1 MELSTSESGD
11 PIPNNDLQVVGVIP
25 KFEFP
30 KNSVNPNKD
39 LGWMKRLA
47 PVAKS
52 HKGPLVLGII
62 VGTIALV
69 LNVAVPA
76 VAREA
81 IDSTIDGSRND
92 VTLWAI
98 ILVFVGFGRFIS
110 GALYR
115 ISLFRVAWGVETDLR
130 ALLYSH
136 LTKLSFSYFDRTQS
150 GQVIS
155 RANSDIRSIQVLLAF
170 GPLIAMSIISFVLA
184 FGFMMTLHVR
194 LTLVALCTLPGVYF
208 FGQRL
213 RHSVFP
219 LTWVSQARLAE
230 LATIV
235 DENINGTRVVKSF
248 AAEEHQIGLLQKAA
262 RHIEWVNVQ
271 AIKERAKY
279 NPIIEAL
286 PRVGM
291 AIVLLYGGLLAI
303 NDEVSIGTLFA
314 FNAYVIMLQAPFRMF
329 GFLLLQA
336 QRASASASRIFEV
349 LDEEPAIQDSPGA
362 VRLPRINGEI
372 VFKDVC
378 FSYQSRLS
386 QFESGSFSKGSQI
399 LSNLNLVISPGETIA
414 VVGKTG
420 SGKSTLARLLT
431 RFYDVD
437 SGMISIDGKDIRE
450 IQLDSLRHHIGVVF
464 DEPFLFSTSIGEN
477 ISYGNPK
484 ASNSEIIAAAKSA
497 QAYEFID
504 ELSDGFETIVGER
517 GYTLSGGQRQRIAL
531 ARSLLEKPSIL
542 ILDDATS
549 AIDIQVESLIHDSL
563 KQHLDGRTTL
573 LIAQR
578 ISTIALAD
586 RVVLLDEGRIV
597 DEGTHSYLLENS
609 LLYASILAEAATS
622 SSKGFE

>member
-11 PIPNNDLQVVGVIP
+11 PIPNNDLQVVGVTP

-399 LSNLNLVISPGETIA
+399 LSNLNLVVSPGETIA

-586 RVVLLDEGRIV
+586 RVVLLDEGQIV

>member
-1 MELSTSESGD
+1 MTESQGNQTSGNY
-11 PIPNNDLQVVGVIP
+11 PP
-25 KFEFP
+25 P
-30 KNSVNPNKD
+30 KNSINPNTD
-39 LGWMKRLA
+39 LGWIKRLMPIA
-47 PVAKS
+47 RSHRRPLIIGVCVGSVA
-52 HKGPLVLGII
+52 LI
-62 VGTIALV
+62 

-76 VAREA
+76 IAKEA
-81 IDSTIDGSRND
+81 IDSTIAGNRESL
-92 VTLWAI
+92 TIWA
-98 ILVFVGFGRFIS
+98 LVLTVVGLGRFAT

-170 GPLIAMSIISFVLA
+170 GPLIGMSIISFILA
-184 FGFMMTLHVR
+184 FCFMMTLHIP

-208 FGQRL
+208 FGQKL

-248 AAEEHQIGLLQKAA
+248 AAEKQQVSLLQKAA

-271 AIKERAKY
+271 TIKERAKF

-303 NDEVSIGTLFA
+303 DGQVSIGTLFA

-329 GFLLLQA
+329 GFLLLQT
-336 QRASASASRIFEV
+336 QRASASATRIFEV
-349 LDEEPAIQDSPGA
+349 LDEKPEITDLPSAVKLTGVRDSIRFQD
-362 VRLPRINGEI
+362 VN
-372 VFKDVC
+372 
-378 FSYQSRLS
+378 FSYSGPQSQDDIEEHHVKSEIITNLDLS
-386 QFESGSFSKGSQI
+386 I
-399 LSNLNLVISPGETIA
+399 RAGETVAI
-414 VVGKTG
+414 VGMTG
-420 SGKSTLARLLT
+420 SGKSTIARLLT
-431 RFYDVD
+431 RFYDVNSGSILID
-437 SGMISIDGKDIRE
+437 SVDIKK
-450 IQLDSLRHHIGVVF
+450 IQLHSLRQQIGIVF
-464 DEPFLFSTSIGEN
+464 DEPFLFSTSISEN
-477 ISYGNPK
+477 ISYGKPD
-484 ASNSEIIAAAKSA
+484 ASEAEIHEAARKA
-497 QAYEFID
+497 QALGFITD
-504 ELSDGFETIVGER
+504 LESGFSTVVGER

-531 ARSLLEKPSIL
+531 ARCLLEKPSVL

-549 AIDIQVESLIHDSL
+549 AIDVGVESLIHESL
-563 KQHLDGRTTL
+563 KTNLEETTTL

-578 ISTIALAD
+578 VSTIALAD
-586 RVVLLDEGRIV
+586 RIVFLEGGAISDEGS
-597 DEGTHSYLLENS
+597 HSS
-609 LLYASILAEAATS
+609 LLSRNAAYASIIAESNSEPIT
-622 SSKGFE
+622 EVN

>member
-1 MELSTSESGD
+1 MTESQGHQTSGNY
-11 PIPNNDLQVVGVIP
+11 PP
-25 KFEFP
+25 P
-30 KNSVNPNKD
+30 KNSINPNTD
-39 LGWMKRLA
+39 LGWIKRLMPIA
-47 PVAKS
+47 RSHRRPLIIGVCVGSVA
-52 HKGPLVLGII
+52 LI
-62 VGTIALV
+62 

-76 VAREA
+76 IAKEA
-81 IDSTIDGSRND
+81 IDSTIAGNRENL
-92 VTLWAI
+92 TIWA
-98 ILVFVGFGRFIS
+98 LVLTVVGLGRFAT

-170 GPLIAMSIISFVLA
+170 GPLIGMSIISFILA
-184 FGFMMTLHVR
+184 FCFMMTLHIP

-208 FGQRL
+208 FGQKL

-248 AAEEHQIGLLQKAA
+248 AAEKQQVSLLQKAA

-271 AIKERAKY
+271 TIKERAKF

-303 NDEVSIGTLFA
+303 DGQVSIGTLFA

-329 GFLLLQA
+329 GFLLLQT
-336 QRASASASRIFEV
+336 QRASASATRIFEV
-349 LDEEPAIQDSPGA
+349 LDEKPEITDLPSAVKLTGVRDSIRFQD
-362 VRLPRINGEI
+362 VN
-372 VFKDVC
+372 
-378 FSYQSRLS
+378 FSYSVPQSQGDIEEHHAKSEIITNLDLS
-386 QFESGSFSKGSQI
+386 I
-399 LSNLNLVISPGETIA
+399 RAGETVAI
-414 VVGKTG
+414 VGMTG
-420 SGKSTLARLLT
+420 SGKSTIARLLT
-431 RFYDVD
+431 RFYDVN
-437 SGMISIDGKDIRE
+437 SGSILIDGVDIKK
-450 IQLDSLRHHIGVVF
+450 IQLHSLRQQIGIVF
-464 DEPFLFSTSIGEN
+464 DEPFLFSTSISEN
-477 ISYGNPK
+477 ISYGKPD
-484 ASNSEIIAAAKSA
+484 ASEAEIHEAARKA
-497 QAYEFID
+497 QALGFITD
-504 ELSDGFETIVGER
+504 LESGFSTVVGER

-531 ARSLLEKPSIL
+531 ARCLLEKPSVL

-549 AIDIQVESLIHDSL
+549 AIDVGVESLIHESL
-563 KQHLDGRTTL
+563 KTSLEETTTL

-578 ISTIALAD
+578 VSTIALAD
-586 RVVLLDEGRIV
+586 RIVFLEGGAISDEGS
-597 DEGTHSYLLENS
+597 HSS
-609 LLYASILAEAATS
+609 LLSRNAAYASIIAESNSEPIT
-622 SSKGFE
+622 EVN

>member
-1 MELSTSESGD
+1 MTESQGHQTSGNY
-11 PIPNNDLQVVGVIP
+11 PP
-25 KFEFP
+25 P
-30 KNSVNPNKD
+30 KNSINPNTD
-39 LGWMKRLA
+39 LGWIKRLMPIA
-47 PVAKS
+47 RSHRRPLIIGVCVGSVA
-52 HKGPLVLGII
+52 LI
-62 VGTIALV
+62 

-76 VAREA
+76 IAKEA
-81 IDSTIDGSRND
+81 IDSTIAGNRENL
-92 VTLWAI
+92 TIWA
-98 ILVFVGFGRFIS
+98 LVLTVVGLGRFAT

-170 GPLIAMSIISFVLA
+170 GPLIGMSIISFILA
-184 FGFMMTLHVR
+184 FCFMMTLHIP

-208 FGQRL
+208 FGQKL

-248 AAEEHQIGLLQKAA
+248 AAEKQQVSLLQKAA

-271 AIKERAKY
+271 TIKERAKF

-303 NDEVSIGTLFA
+303 DGQVSIGTLFA

-329 GFLLLQA
+329 GFLLLQT
-336 QRASASASRIFEV
+336 QRASASATRIFEV
-349 LDEEPAIQDSPGA
+349 LDEKPEITDLPSAVKLTGVRDSIRFQD
-362 VRLPRINGEI
+362 VN
-372 VFKDVC
+372 
-378 FSYQSRLS
+378 FSYSGPQSQDDIEEHHVKSEIITNLDLS
-386 QFESGSFSKGSQI
+386 I
-399 LSNLNLVISPGETIA
+399 RAGETVAI
-414 VVGKTG
+414 VGMTG
-420 SGKSTLARLLT
+420 SGKSTIARLLT
-431 RFYDVD
+431 RFYDVN
-437 SGMISIDGKDIRE
+437 SGSILIDGVDIKR
-450 IQLDSLRHHIGVVF
+450 IQLHSLRQQIGIVF
-464 DEPFLFSTSIGEN
+464 DEPFLFSTSISEN
-477 ISYGNPK
+477 ISYGKPD
-484 ASNSEIIAAAKSA
+484 ASEAEIHEAARKA
-497 QAYEFID
+497 QALGFITD
-504 ELSDGFETIVGER
+504 LESGFSTVVGER

-531 ARSLLEKPSIL
+531 ARCLLEKPSVL

-549 AIDIQVESLIHDSL
+549 AIDVGVESLIHESL
-563 KQHLDGRTTL
+563 KTSLEETTTL

-578 ISTIALAD
+578 VSTIALAD
-586 RVVLLDEGRIV
+586 RIVFLEGGAISDEGS
-597 DEGTHSYLLENS
+597 HSS
-609 LLYASILAEAATS
+609 LLSRNAAYASIIAESNSEPIT
-622 SSKGFE
+622 EVN

>member
-1 MELSTSESGD
+1 MTESQGHQTSGNY
-11 PIPNNDLQVVGVIP
+11 PP
-25 KFEFP
+25 P
-30 KNSVNPNKD
+30 KNSINPNTD
-39 LGWMKRLA
+39 LGWIKRLMPIA
-47 PVAKS
+47 RSHRRPLIIGVCVGSVA
-52 HKGPLVLGII
+52 LI
-62 VGTIALV
+62 

-76 VAREA
+76 IAKEA
-81 IDSTIDGSRND
+81 IDSTIAGNRENL
-92 VTLWAI
+92 TIWA
-98 ILVFVGFGRFIS
+98 LVLTVVGLGRFAT

-170 GPLIAMSIISFVLA
+170 GPLIGMSIISFILA
-184 FGFMMTLHVR
+184 FCFMMTLHIP

-208 FGQRL
+208 FGQKL

-248 AAEEHQIGLLQKAA
+248 AAEKQQVSLLQKAA

-271 AIKERAKY
+271 TIKERAKF

-303 NDEVSIGTLFA
+303 DGQVSIGTLFA

-329 GFLLLQA
+329 GFLLLQT
-336 QRASASASRIFEV
+336 QRASASATRIFEV
-349 LDEEPAIQDSPGA
+349 LDEKPEITDLPSAVKLTGVRDSIRFQD
-362 VRLPRINGEI
+362 VN
-372 VFKDVC
+372 
-378 FSYQSRLS
+378 FSYSGPQSQDDIEEHHVKSEIITNLDLS
-386 QFESGSFSKGSQI
+386 I
-399 LSNLNLVISPGETIA
+399 RAGETVAI
-414 VVGKTG
+414 VGMTG
-420 SGKSTLARLLT
+420 SGKSTIARLLT
-431 RFYDVD
+431 RFYDVN
-437 SGMISIDGKDIRE
+437 SGSILIDGVDIKK
-450 IQLDSLRHHIGVVF
+450 IQLHSLRQQIGIVF
-464 DEPFLFSTSIGEN
+464 DEPFLFSTSISEN
-477 ISYGNPK
+477 ISYGKPD
-484 ASNSEIIAAAKSA
+484 ASEAEIHEAARKA
-497 QAYEFID
+497 QALGFITD
-504 ELSDGFETIVGER
+504 LESGFSTVVGER

-531 ARSLLEKPSIL
+531 ARCLLEKPSVL

-549 AIDIQVESLIHDSL
+549 AIDVGVESLIHESL
-563 KQHLDGRTTL
+563 KTSLEETTTL

-578 ISTIALAD
+578 VSTIALAD
-586 RVVLLDEGRIV
+586 RIVFLEGGAISDEGSHI
-597 DEGTHSYLLENS
+597 S
-609 LLYASILAEAATS
+609 LLSRNAAYASIIAESNSEPIT
-622 SSKGFE
+622 EVN

>member
-1 MELSTSESGD
+1 MR
-11 PIPNNDLQVVGVIP
+11 
-25 KFEFP
+25 
-30 KNSVNPNKD
+30 
-39 LGWMKRLA
+39 RLA
-47 PVAKS
+47 PIAKS
-52 HKGPLVLGII
+52 HRRPLLTGIV

-76 VAREA
+76 IAKEA
-81 IDSTIDGSRND
+81 IDSTVNGDRRELTI
-92 VTLWAI
+92 WAL
-98 ILVFVGFGRFIS
+98 ILVCVGLGRFAS

-208 FGQRL
+208 FGQKL

-235 DENINGTRVVKSF
+235 DENVNGTRVVKSF

-286 PRVGM
+286 PRIGM

-303 NDEVSIGTLFA
+303 DDEVSIGTLFA

-349 LDEEPAIQDSPGA
+349 LDEDPEIIDSPNA
-362 VRLPRINGEI
+362 VVLSDVKGGITFE
-372 VFKDVC
+372 DVC
-378 FSYQSRLS
+378 FSYQNRVS
-386 QFESGSFSKGSQI
+386 QFDIDAPIKGSEI
-399 LSNLNLVISPGETIA
+399 ISNLNLVVAPGETVAI
-414 VVGKTG
+414 VGRTG

-437 SGMISIDGKDIRE
+437 SGQICIDEKNIKE
-450 IQLDSLRHHIGVVF
+450 IKLDSLRRHVGVVF
-464 DEPFLFSTSIGEN
+464 DEPFLFSTSIAEN
-477 ISYGNPK
+477 ISYGNPN
-484 ASNSEIIAAAKSA
+484 ASNAEIIAAAKSA
-497 QAYEFID
+497 QAFEFVN
-504 ELSDGFETIVGER
+504 ELSEGFETIVGER

-531 ARSLLEKPSIL
+531 ARSLLERPNVL

-549 AIDIQVESLIHDSL
+549 AIDIKIESQIHDSL
-563 KQHLDGRTTL
+563 RNHLEGRTTL

-597 DEGTHSYLLENS
+597 DEGTHSS
-609 LLYASILAEAATS
+609 LMARSSLYTSILAEAETS
-622 SSKGFE
+622 SRKGGL

>member
-1 MELSTSESGD
+1 MRRLV
-11 PIPNNDLQVVGVIP
+11 PIA
-25 KFEFP
+25 
-30 KNSVNPNKD
+30 
-39 LGWMKRLA
+39 R
-47 PVAKS
+47 S
-52 HKGPLVLGII
+52 HRRPLLTGIV

-81 IDSTIDGSRND
+81 IDSTIGGDQKKL
-92 VTLWAI
+92 TTWAI
-98 ILVFVGFGRFIS
+98 ILICVGLGRFVA

-130 ALLYSH
+130 ALLYAH

-150 GQVIS
+150 GQIIS

-170 GPLIAMSIISFVLA
+170 GPLIAMSIISFLLA
-184 FGFMMTLHVR
+184 FAFMMTLHVR

-208 FGQRL
+208 FGQKL

-271 AIKERAKY
+271 AIKERAKF

-291 AIVLLYGGLLAI
+291 AVVLLYGGLLAI
-303 NDEVSIGTLFA
+303 NDDVSIGTLFA

-336 QRASASASRIFEV
+336 QRASASATRIFEV
-349 LDEEPAIQDSPGA
+349 LDENPEIVDSPEA
-362 VRLPRINGEI
+362 VTLSQVRGEI
-372 VFKDVC
+372 TFENVC
-378 FSYQSRLS
+378 FSYQNRLS
-386 QFESGSFSKGSQI
+386 QFNNDSLVKGSEI
-399 LSNLNLVISPGETIA
+399 ISNLDLSITPGETVAI
-414 VVGKTG
+414 VGRTG
-420 SGKSTLARLLT
+420 SGKSTVARLLT

-437 SGMISIDGKDIRE
+437 SGKICIDGRDIRE
-450 IQLDSLRHHIGVVF
+450 IKLDSLRHHVGVVF
-464 DEPFLFSTSIGEN
+464 DEPFLFSTSIAEN
-477 ISYGNPK
+477 ISYGNPT
-484 ASNSEIIAAAKSA
+484 ASSAEIVNAAKSA
-497 QAYEFID
+497 QAFEFIND
-504 ELSDGFETIVGER
+504 LSKGFETIVGER

-531 ARSLLEKPSIL
+531 ARNLLEDPNIL

-549 AIDIQVESLIHDSL
+549 AIDIQVESRIHDSL
-563 KQHLDGRTTL
+563 RNHLEGRTTL

-586 RVVLLDEGRIV
+586 RVLLLDGGKIV
-597 DEGTHSYLLENS
+597 DEGTHKSLMENNP
-609 LLYASILAEAATS
+609 LYTSILAEAETS
-622 SSKGFE
+622 SHQGGI

>member
-1 MELSTSESGD
+1 MTESQGHQTSGNY
-11 PIPNNDLQVVGVIP
+11 PP
-25 KFEFP
+25 P
-30 KNSVNPNKD
+30 KNSINPNTD
-39 LGWMKRLA
+39 LGWIKRLMPIA
-47 PVAKS
+47 RSHRRPLIIGVCVGSVA
-52 HKGPLVLGII
+52 LI
-62 VGTIALV
+62 

-76 VAREA
+76 IAKEA
-81 IDSTIDGSRND
+81 IDSTIAGNRESL
-92 VTLWAI
+92 TIWA
-98 ILVFVGFGRFIS
+98 LVLTVVGLGRFAT

-170 GPLIAMSIISFVLA
+170 GPLIGMSIISFILA
-184 FGFMMTLHVR
+184 FCFMMTLHIP

-208 FGQRL
+208 FGQKL

-248 AAEEHQIGLLQKAA
+248 AAEKQQVSLLQKAA

-271 AIKERAKY
+271 TIKERAKF

-303 NDEVSIGTLFA
+303 DGQVSIGTLFA

-329 GFLLLQA
+329 GFLLLQT
-336 QRASASASRIFEV
+336 QRASASATRIFEV
-349 LDEEPAIQDSPGA
+349 LDEKPEITDLPSAVKLTGVRDSIRFQD
-362 VRLPRINGEI
+362 VN
-372 VFKDVC
+372 
-378 FSYQSRLS
+378 FSYSGPQSQDDIEEHHVKSEIITNLDLS
-386 QFESGSFSKGSQI
+386 I
-399 LSNLNLVISPGETIA
+399 RAGETVAI
-414 VVGKTG
+414 VGMTG
-420 SGKSTLARLLT
+420 SGKSTIARLLT
-431 RFYDVD
+431 RFYDVNSGSILID
-437 SGMISIDGKDIRE
+437 SVDIKK
-450 IQLDSLRHHIGVVF
+450 IQLHSLRQQIGIVF
-464 DEPFLFSTSIGEN
+464 DEPFLFSTSISEN
-477 ISYGNPK
+477 ISYGKPD
-484 ASNSEIIAAAKSA
+484 ASEAEIHEAARKA
-497 QAYEFID
+497 QALGFITD
-504 ELSDGFETIVGER
+504 LESGFSTVVGER

-531 ARSLLEKPSIL
+531 ARCLLEKPSVL

-549 AIDIQVESLIHDSL
+549 AIDVGVESLIHESL
-563 KQHLDGRTTL
+563 KTSLEETTTL

-578 ISTIALAD
+578 VSTIALAD
-586 RVVLLDEGRIV
+586 RIVFLEGGAISDEGS
-597 DEGTHSYLLENS
+597 HSS
-609 LLYASILAEAATS
+609 LLSRNAAYASIIAESNSEPIT
-622 SSKGFE
+622 EVN

>member
-1 MELSTSESGD
+1 MTESQGHQTSGNY
-11 PIPNNDLQVVGVIP
+11 PP
-25 KFEFP
+25 P
-30 KNSVNPNKD
+30 KNSINPNTD
-39 LGWMKRLA
+39 LGWIKRLMPIA
-47 PVAKS
+47 RSHRRPLIIGVCVGSVA
-52 HKGPLVLGII
+52 LI
-62 VGTIALV
+62 

-76 VAREA
+76 IAKEA
-81 IDSTIDGSRND
+81 IDSTIAGNRESL
-92 VTLWAI
+92 TIWA
-98 ILVFVGFGRFIS
+98 LVLTVVGLGRFAT

-170 GPLIAMSIISFVLA
+170 GPLIGMSIISFILA
-184 FGFMMTLHVR
+184 FCFMMTLHIP

-208 FGQRL
+208 FGQKL

-248 AAEEHQIGLLQKAA
+248 AAEKQQVSLLQKAA

-271 AIKERAKY
+271 TIKERAKF

-303 NDEVSIGTLFA
+303 DGQVSIGTLFA

-329 GFLLLQA
+329 GFLLLQT
-336 QRASASASRIFEV
+336 QRASASATRIFEV
-349 LDEEPAIQDSPGA
+349 LDEKPEIIDLPSAVKLTGIRDSIRFQD
-362 VRLPRINGEI
+362 VN
-372 VFKDVC
+372 
-378 FSYQSRLS
+378 FSYSGPQSQDAIEEHHAKSEIITNLDLS
-386 QFESGSFSKGSQI
+386 I
-399 LSNLNLVISPGETIA
+399 RAGETVAI
-414 VVGKTG
+414 VGMTG
-420 SGKSTLARLLT
+420 SGKSTIARLLT
-431 RFYDVD
+431 RFYDVN
-437 SGMISIDGKDIRE
+437 SGSILIDGVDIKK
-450 IQLDSLRHHIGVVF
+450 IQLHSLRQQIGIVF
-464 DEPFLFSTSIGEN
+464 DEPFLFSTSISEN
-477 ISYGNPK
+477 ISYGKPD
-484 ASNSEIIAAAKSA
+484 ASEAEIHEAARKA
-497 QAYEFID
+497 QALGFITD
-504 ELSDGFETIVGER
+504 LESGFSTVVGER

-531 ARSLLEKPSIL
+531 ARCLLEKPSVL

-549 AIDIQVESLIHDSL
+549 AIDVGVESLIHESL
-563 KQHLDGRTTL
+563 KTSLEETTTL

-578 ISTIALAD
+578 VSTIALAD
-586 RVVLLDEGRIV
+586 RIVFLEGGAISDEGS
-597 DEGTHSYLLENS
+597 HSS
-609 LLYASILAEAATS
+609 LLSRNAAYASIIAESNSEPVT
-622 SSKGFE
+622 EVN

>member
-1 MELSTSESGD
+1 MTESQGHQTSGNY
-11 PIPNNDLQVVGVIP
+11 PP
-25 KFEFP
+25 P
-30 KNSVNPNKD
+30 KNSINPNTD
-39 LGWMKRLA
+39 LGWIKRLMPIA
-47 PVAKS
+47 RSHRRPLIIGVCVGSVA
-52 HKGPLVLGII
+52 LI
-62 VGTIALV
+62 

-76 VAREA
+76 IAKEA
-81 IDSTIDGSRND
+81 VDSTIAGNRENL
-92 VTLWAI
+92 TIWAL
-98 ILVFVGFGRFIS
+98 ILTVVGLGRFAT

-170 GPLIAMSIISFVLA
+170 GPLIGMSIISFILA
-184 FGFMMTLHVR
+184 FCFMMTLHIP

-208 FGQRL
+208 FGQKL

-248 AAEEHQIGLLQKAA
+248 AAEKQQVSLLQKAA

-271 AIKERAKY
+271 TIKERAKF

-303 NDEVSIGTLFA
+303 DGQVSIGTLFA

-329 GFLLLQA
+329 GFLLLQT
-336 QRASASASRIFEV
+336 QRASASATRIFEV
-349 LDEEPAIQDSPGA
+349 LDEKPEITDLPSAVKLTGVRDSIRFQD
-362 VRLPRINGEI
+362 VN
-372 VFKDVC
+372 
-378 FSYQSRLS
+378 FSYSGPQSQDDIEEHHVKSEIITNLDLS
-386 QFESGSFSKGSQI
+386 I
-399 LSNLNLVISPGETIA
+399 RAGETVAI
-414 VVGKTG
+414 VGMTG
-420 SGKSTLARLLT
+420 SGKSTIARLLT
-431 RFYDVD
+431 RFYDVNSGSILID
-437 SGMISIDGKDIRE
+437 SVDIKK
-450 IQLDSLRHHIGVVF
+450 IQLHSLRQQIGIVF
-464 DEPFLFSTSIGEN
+464 DEPFLFSTSISEN
-477 ISYGNPK
+477 ISYGKPD
-484 ASNSEIIAAAKSA
+484 ASEAEIHEAARKA
-497 QAYEFID
+497 QALGFITD
-504 ELSDGFETIVGER
+504 LESGFSTVVGER

-531 ARSLLEKPSIL
+531 ARCLLEKPSVL

-549 AIDIQVESLIHDSL
+549 AIDVGVESLIHESL
-563 KQHLDGRTTL
+563 KTSLEETTTL

-578 ISTIALAD
+578 VSTIALAD
-586 RVVLLDEGRIV
+586 RIVFLEDGAISDEGS
-597 DEGTHSYLLENS
+597 HSS
-609 LLYASILAEAATS
+609 LLSRNAAYASIIAESNSEPIT
-622 SSKGFE
+622 EVN

>member
-1 MELSTSESGD
+1 MR
-11 PIPNNDLQVVGVIP
+11 
-25 KFEFP
+25 
-30 KNSVNPNKD
+30 
-39 LGWMKRLA
+39 RLA

-386 QFESGSFSKGSQI
+386 QFESESFSKGSQI

-597 DEGTHSYLLENS
+597 DEGTHSYLLENN

>member
-1 MELSTSESGD
+1 M
-11 PIPNNDLQVVGVIP
+11 PIA
-25 KFEFP
+25 
-30 KNSVNPNKD
+30 
-39 LGWMKRLA
+39 R
-47 PVAKS
+47 S
-52 HKGPLVLGII
+52 HRRPLLTGIV

-81 IDSTIDGSRND
+81 IDSTIGGDQKKL
-92 VTLWAI
+92 TTWAI
-98 ILVFVGFGRFIS
+98 ILICVGLGRFVA

-130 ALLYSH
+130 ALLYAH

-150 GQVIS
+150 GQIIS

-170 GPLIAMSIISFVLA
+170 GPLIAMSIISFLLA
-184 FGFMMTLHVR
+184 FAFMMTLHVR

-208 FGQRL
+208 FGQKL

-271 AIKERAKY
+271 AIKERAKF

-291 AIVLLYGGLLAI
+291 AVVLLYGGLLAI
-303 NDEVSIGTLFA
+303 NDDVSIGTLFA

-336 QRASASASRIFEV
+336 QRASASATRIFEV
-349 LDEEPAIQDSPGA
+349 LDENPEIVDSPEA
-362 VRLPRINGEI
+362 VTLSKVRGEI
-372 VFKDVC
+372 TFENVC
-378 FSYQSRLS
+378 FSYQNRLS
-386 QFESGSFSKGSQI
+386 QFNNDSLVKGSEI
-399 LSNLNLVISPGETIA
+399 ISNLDLSITPGETVAI
-414 VVGKTG
+414 VGRTG
-420 SGKSTLARLLT
+420 SGKSTVARLLT

-437 SGMISIDGKDIRE
+437 SGKICIDGRDIRE
-450 IQLDSLRHHIGVVF
+450 IKLDSLRHHVGVVF
-464 DEPFLFSTSIGEN
+464 DEPFLFSTSIAEN
-477 ISYGNPK
+477 ISYGNPT
-484 ASNSEIIAAAKSA
+484 ASSAEIVNAAKSA
-497 QAYEFID
+497 QAFEFIND
-504 ELSDGFETIVGER
+504 LSKGFETIVGER

-531 ARSLLEKPSIL
+531 ARNLLEDPNIL

-549 AIDIQVESLIHDSL
+549 AIDIQVESRIHDSL
-563 KQHLDGRTTL
+563 RNHLEGRTTL

-586 RVVLLDEGRIV
+586 RVLLLDGGKIV
-597 DEGTHSYLLENS
+597 DEGTHKSLMENNP
-609 LLYASILAEAATS
+609 LYTSILAEAETS
-622 SSKGFE
+622 SHQGGI

>member
-1 MELSTSESGD
+1 MTESQGHQTSGNY
-11 PIPNNDLQVVGVIP
+11 PP
-25 KFEFP
+25 P
-30 KNSVNPNKD
+30 KNSINPNTD
-39 LGWMKRLA
+39 LGWIKRLMPIA
-47 PVAKS
+47 RSHRRPLIIGVCVGSVA
-52 HKGPLVLGII
+52 LI
-62 VGTIALV
+62 

-76 VAREA
+76 IAKEA
-81 IDSTIDGSRND
+81 IDSTIAGNRENL
-92 VTLWAI
+92 TIWA
-98 ILVFVGFGRFIS
+98 LVLTVVGLGRFAT

-170 GPLIAMSIISFVLA
+170 GPLIGMSIISFILA
-184 FGFMMTLHVR
+184 FCFMMTLHIP

-208 FGQRL
+208 FGQKL

-248 AAEEHQIGLLQKAA
+248 AAEKQQVSLLQKAA

-271 AIKERAKY
+271 TIKERAKF

-303 NDEVSIGTLFA
+303 DGQVSIGTLFA

-329 GFLLLQA
+329 GFLLLQT
-336 QRASASASRIFEV
+336 QRASASATRIFEV
-349 LDEEPAIQDSPGA
+349 LDEKPEITDLPSAVKLTGVRDSIRFQD
-362 VRLPRINGEI
+362 VN
-372 VFKDVC
+372 
-378 FSYQSRLS
+378 FSYSGPQSQDDIEEHHVKSEIITNLDLS
-386 QFESGSFSKGSQI
+386 I
-399 LSNLNLVISPGETIA
+399 RAGETVAI
-414 VVGKTG
+414 VGMTG
-420 SGKSTLARLLT
+420 SGKSTIARLLT
-431 RFYDVD
+431 RFYDVNSGSILID
-437 SGMISIDGKDIRE
+437 SVDIKK
-450 IQLDSLRHHIGVVF
+450 IQLHSLRQQIGIVF
-464 DEPFLFSTSIGEN
+464 DEPFLFSTSISEN
-477 ISYGNPK
+477 ISYGKPD
-484 ASNSEIIAAAKSA
+484 ASEAEIHEAARKA
-497 QAYEFID
+497 QALGFITD
-504 ELSDGFETIVGER
+504 LESGFSTVVGER

-531 ARSLLEKPSIL
+531 ARCLLEKPSVL

-549 AIDIQVESLIHDSL
+549 AIDVGVESLIHESL
-563 KQHLDGRTTL
+563 KTSLEETTTL

-578 ISTIALAD
+578 VSTIALAD
-586 RVVLLDEGRIV
+586 RIVFLEGGAISDEGS
-597 DEGTHSYLLENS
+597 HSS
-609 LLYASILAEAATS
+609 LLSRNAAYASIIAESNSEPIT
-622 SSKGFE
+622 EVN

>member
-1 MELSTSESGD
+1 MTESQGHQTSGNY
-11 PIPNNDLQVVGVIP
+11 PP
-25 KFEFP
+25 P
-30 KNSVNPNKD
+30 KNSINPNTD
-39 LGWMKRLA
+39 LGWIKRLMPIA
-47 PVAKS
+47 RSHRRPLIIGVCVGSVA
-52 HKGPLVLGII
+52 LI
-62 VGTIALV
+62 

-76 VAREA
+76 IAKEA
-81 IDSTIDGSRND
+81 IDSTIAGNRESL
-92 VTLWAI
+92 TIWA
-98 ILVFVGFGRFIS
+98 LVLVIVGLGRFTT

-170 GPLIAMSIISFVLA
+170 GPLIGMSIISFILA
-184 FGFMMTLHVR
+184 FCFMMTLHIP

-208 FGQRL
+208 FGQKL

-248 AAEEHQIGLLQKAA
+248 AAEKQQVSLLQKAA

-271 AIKERAKY
+271 TIKERAKF

-303 NDEVSIGTLFA
+303 DGQVSIGTLFA

-329 GFLLLQA
+329 GFLLLQT
-336 QRASASASRIFEV
+336 QRASASATRIFEV
-349 LDEEPAIQDSPGA
+349 LDEKPEITDLPSAVKLTGVRDSIRFQD
-362 VRLPRINGEI
+362 VN
-372 VFKDVC
+372 
-378 FSYQSRLS
+378 FSYSGPQSQDDIEEQHAKSEIITNLDLS
-386 QFESGSFSKGSQI
+386 I
-399 LSNLNLVISPGETIA
+399 RAGETVAI
-414 VVGKTG
+414 VGMTG
-420 SGKSTLARLLT
+420 SGKSTIARLLT
-431 RFYDVD
+431 RFYDVN
-437 SGMISIDGKDIRE
+437 SGSILIDGVDIKK
-450 IQLDSLRHHIGVVF
+450 IQLHSLRQQIGIVF
-464 DEPFLFSTSIGEN
+464 DEPFLFSTSISEN
-477 ISYGNPK
+477 ISYGKPD
-484 ASNSEIIAAAKSA
+484 ASEAEIHEAARKA
-497 QAYEFID
+497 QALGFITD
-504 ELSDGFETIVGER
+504 LESGFSTVVGER

-531 ARSLLEKPSIL
+531 ARCLLEKPSVL

-549 AIDIQVESLIHDSL
+549 AIDVGVESLIHESL
-563 KQHLDGRTTL
+563 KTSLEETTTL

-578 ISTIALAD
+578 VSTIALAD
-586 RVVLLDEGRIV
+586 RIVFLEGGAISDEGS
-597 DEGTHSYLLENS
+597 HSS
-609 LLYASILAEAATS
+609 LLSRNAAYASIIAESNSEPIT
-622 SSKGFE
+622 EVN

>member
-1 MELSTSESGD
+1 MTESQGHQTSGNY
-11 PIPNNDLQVVGVIP
+11 PP
-25 KFEFP
+25 P
-30 KNSVNPNKD
+30 KNSINPNTD
-39 LGWMKRLA
+39 LGWIKRLMPIA
-47 PVAKS
+47 RSHRRPLIIGVCVGSVA
-52 HKGPLVLGII
+52 LI
-62 VGTIALV
+62 

-76 VAREA
+76 IAKEA
-81 IDSTIDGSRND
+81 IDSTIAGNRENL
-92 VTLWAI
+92 TKWA
-98 ILVFVGFGRFIS
+98 LVLTVVGLGRFAT

-170 GPLIAMSIISFVLA
+170 GPLIGMSIISFILA
-184 FGFMMTLHVR
+184 FCFMMTLHIP

-208 FGQRL
+208 FGQKL

-248 AAEEHQIGLLQKAA
+248 AAEKQQVSLLQKAA

-271 AIKERAKY
+271 TIKERAKF

-303 NDEVSIGTLFA
+303 DGQVSIGTLFA

-329 GFLLLQA
+329 GFLLLQT
-336 QRASASASRIFEV
+336 QRASASATRIFEV
-349 LDEEPAIQDSPGA
+349 LDEKPEITDLPSAVKLTGVRDSIRFQD
-362 VRLPRINGEI
+362 VN
-372 VFKDVC
+372 
-378 FSYQSRLS
+378 FSYSGPQSQDDIEEHHVKSEIITNLDLS
-386 QFESGSFSKGSQI
+386 I
-399 LSNLNLVISPGETIA
+399 RAGETVAI
-414 VVGKTG
+414 VGMTG
-420 SGKSTLARLLT
+420 SGKSTIARLLT
-431 RFYDVD
+431 RFYDVN
-437 SGMISIDGKDIRE
+437 SGSILIDGVDIKK
-450 IQLDSLRHHIGVVF
+450 IQLHSLRQQIGIVF
-464 DEPFLFSTSIGEN
+464 DEPFLFSTSISEN
-477 ISYGNPK
+477 ISYGKPD
-484 ASNSEIIAAAKSA
+484 ASEAEIHEAARKA
-497 QAYEFID
+497 QALGFITD
-504 ELSDGFETIVGER
+504 LESGFSTVVGER

-531 ARSLLEKPSIL
+531 ARCLLEKPSVL

-549 AIDIQVESLIHDSL
+549 AIDVGVESLIHESL
-563 KQHLDGRTTL
+563 KTSLEETTTL

-578 ISTIALAD
+578 VSTIALAD
-586 RVVLLDEGRIV
+586 RIVFLEGGAISDEGS
-597 DEGTHSYLLENS
+597 HSS
-609 LLYASILAEAATS
+609 LLSRNAAYASIIAESNSEPIT
-622 SSKGFE
+622 EVN

>member
-1 MELSTSESGD
+1 V
-11 PIPNNDLQVVGVIP
+11 PIA
-25 KFEFP
+25 
-30 KNSVNPNKD
+30 
-39 LGWMKRLA
+39 R
-47 PVAKS
+47 S
-52 HKGPLVLGII
+52 HRRPLLTGIV

-81 IDSTIDGSRND
+81 IDSTIGGDQKKL
-92 VTLWAI
+92 TTWAI
-98 ILVFVGFGRFIS
+98 ILICVGLGRFVA

-130 ALLYSH
+130 ALLYAH

-150 GQVIS
+150 GQIIS

-170 GPLIAMSIISFVLA
+170 GPLIAMSIISFLLA
-184 FGFMMTLHVR
+184 FAFMMTLHVR

-208 FGQRL
+208 FGQKL

-271 AIKERAKY
+271 AIKERAKF

-291 AIVLLYGGLLAI
+291 AVVLLYGGLLAI
-303 NDEVSIGTLFA
+303 NDDVSIGTLFA

-336 QRASASASRIFEV
+336 QRASASATRIFEV
-349 LDEEPAIQDSPGA
+349 LDENPEIVDSPEA
-362 VRLPRINGEI
+362 VTLSQVRGEI
-372 VFKDVC
+372 TFENVC
-378 FSYQSRLS
+378 FSYQNRLS
-386 QFESGSFSKGSQI
+386 QFNNDSLVKGSEI
-399 LSNLNLVISPGETIA
+399 ISNLDLSITPGETVAI
-414 VVGKTG
+414 VGRTG
-420 SGKSTLARLLT
+420 SGKSTVARLLT

-437 SGMISIDGKDIRE
+437 SGKICIDGRDIRE
-450 IQLDSLRHHIGVVF
+450 IKLDSLRHHVGVVF
-464 DEPFLFSTSIGEN
+464 DEPFLFSTSIAEN
-477 ISYGNPK
+477 ISYGNPT
-484 ASNSEIIAAAKSA
+484 ASSAEIVNAAKSA
-497 QAYEFID
+497 QAFEFIND
-504 ELSDGFETIVGER
+504 LSKGFETIVGER

-531 ARSLLEKPSIL
+531 ARNLLEDPNIL

-549 AIDIQVESLIHDSL
+549 AIDIQVESRIHDSL
-563 KQHLDGRTTL
+563 RNHLEGRTTL

-586 RVVLLDEGRIV
+586 RVLLLDGGKIV
-597 DEGTHSYLLENS
+597 DEGTHKSLMENNP
-609 LLYASILAEAATS
+609 LYTSILAEAETS
-622 SSKGFE
+622 SHQGGI